1 MLILHK
7 NTHIC
12 THTNTQSNLSVA
24 ADTVN
29 GKQCKSQWLTDPGLG
44 TTSTPNPSV
53 CLTPGTPPSAKLD
66 QAQLQSAYHAA
77 KSS

>member
-7 NTHIC
+7 NTHIYA
-12 THTNTQSNLSVA
+12 HTDTQSNLSVA

-29 GKQCKSQWLTDPGLG
+29 SKQCKSQWLTDPGLG
-44 TTSTPNPSV
+44 ATNAPIPFRLPYPS
-53 CLTPGTPPSAKLD
+53 TPPSAKLD